1 MGQYQKNR
9 NIFFIKL
16 RDWNLQLYNKF
27 LSNPPYLD
35 ADKVFPEHKILEE
48 NWTMIRD
55 EIKTILE
62 KTSSLPK
69 FHDVDDGQ
77 EFISANDGI
86 AWNMFLV
93 KTYGFWNKHNT
104 KLCPKIVDLF
114 KPFKS
119 VSSISISFLSP
130 GKHIP
135 PHNGPYKG
143 ILRYQLAISVPK
155 EGNCQLFVDNKPYT
169 WTEGK
174 GVMFDDTYV
183 HEVRNETK
191 ETRVAVLLDIRR
203 NDFPFFLKIYD
214 YVFYKIIQLLVLL
227 NNTMSKSAVT

>member
-1 MGQYQKNR
+1 MGQYQSNR
-9 NIFFIKL
+9 NIFLIKL
-16 RDWNLQLYNKF
+16 RDWNLKIYNKF
-27 LSNPPYLD
+27 LSNPPFLD
-35 ADKVFPEHKILEE
+35 ADEVFPEHKILEE

-55 EIKTILE
+55 EINSILE
-62 KTSSLPK
+62 KTTSLPK

-77 EFISANDGI
+77 EFISNNDGI
-86 AWNMFLV
+86 AWNMFLI
-93 KTYGFWNKHNT
+93 KTYGFWNKDNI
-104 KLCPKIVDLF
+104 KFCPNIVKLF
-114 KPFKS
+114 KSYKN
-119 VSSISISFLSP
+119 VSGICISFLSP

-183 HEVRNETK
+183 HEVRNETD
-191 ETRVAVLLDIRR
+191 ETRIAVLLDLRR
-203 NDFPFFLKIYD
+203 KNMPLFLRVYDFIFF
-214 YVFYKIIQLLVLL
+214 KIIQLLVIL
-227 NNTMSKSAVT
+227 NRTMKKSTVS

>member
-1 MGQYQKNR
+1 M
-9 NIFFIKL
+9 
-16 RDWNLQLYNKF
+16 
-27 LSNPPYLD
+27 
-35 ADKVFPEHKILEE
+35 
-48 NWTMIRD
+48 
-55 EIKTILE
+55 
-62 KTSSLPK
+62 
-69 FHDVDDGQ
+69 
-77 EFISANDGI
+77 
-86 AWNMFLV
+86 
-93 KTYGFWNKHNT
+93 
-104 KLCPKIVDLF
+104 
-114 KPFKS
+114 
-119 VSSISISFLSP
+119 
-130 GKHIP
+130 
-135 PHNGPYKG
+135 
-143 ILRYQLAISVPK
+143 PK